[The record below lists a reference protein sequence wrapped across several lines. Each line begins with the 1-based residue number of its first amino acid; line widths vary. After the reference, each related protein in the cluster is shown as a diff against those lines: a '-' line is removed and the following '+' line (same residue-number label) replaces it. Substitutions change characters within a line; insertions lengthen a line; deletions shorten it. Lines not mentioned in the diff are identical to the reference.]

1 MAQYSITKFIK
12 KPANITTSWENK
24 KLLKICFHA
33 IMAKQMK
40 TNKLLD
46 LNQHANINDLYIY
59 III

>member
-40 TNKLLD
+40 TNKL
-46 LNQHANINDLYIY
+46 YMIY
-59 III
+59 I